1 MCSNFA
7 SKSGHVTQQ
16 VFSEDCTATGRPSN
30 GMQNDSKL
38 FTMILS
44 LKANPDLSL
53 NTIDSGSLN
62 VDRIR
67 DGRM

>member
-7 SKSGHVTQQ
+7 LKSGHVTQQ
-16 VFSEDCTATGRPSN
+16 VFSEDCTATGGPSN

-62 VDRIR
+62 VDRKR